1 MIRAFIDSS
10 VFFSACRS
18 PSGASRALIDL
29 CLLNQLEIVVSTL
42 VQQETQRN
50 LAKKA
55 PAAVAQFQRLIT
67 ALPLRVVD
75 PGRADVIAAAAYT
88 QLKDAP
94 IVAAAR
100 FAQVDYLCSLDR
112 RHLVDVPEV
121 SARSGLAIV
130 LPETLLATLRDNP
143 DVR

>member
-10 VFFSACRS
+10 VFFSACLS
-18 PSGASRALIDL
+18 PSGASRALFGL
-29 CLLNQLEIVVSTL
+29 GPQNQLELVVSTL

-55 PAAVAQFQRLIT
+55 PAAVPHFQRLVI
-67 ALPLRVVD
+67 ALPFLVVD
-75 PGRADVIAAAAYT
+75 PGHAEVIAAAAYT

-94 IVAAAR
+94 IIAAAR
-100 FAQVDYLCSLDR
+100 LARVDYLCSLDR

-121 SARSGLAIV
+121 SRRSGIAIV
-130 LPETLLATLRDNP
+130 LPETLLAVIRE
-143 DVR
+143 R

>member
-10 VFFSACRS
+10 VFFSACLS
-18 PSGASRALIDL
+18 PSGASRALFAL
-29 CLLNQLEIVVSTL
+29 GLQNQLELVVSTL
-42 VQQETQRN
+42 VQRETERN

-55 PAAVAQFQRLIT
+55 PAAVTHFQRLVI

-75 PGRADVIAAAAYT
+75 PSHAEVAAAAAYT

-100 FAQVDYLCSLDR
+100 LAQVDYLCSLDR
-112 RHLVDVPEV
+112 RHLVGVPEV
-121 SARSGLAIV
+121 SRRSGLTIV
-130 LPETLLATLRDNP
+130 LPETLLEALRE
-143 DVR
+143 